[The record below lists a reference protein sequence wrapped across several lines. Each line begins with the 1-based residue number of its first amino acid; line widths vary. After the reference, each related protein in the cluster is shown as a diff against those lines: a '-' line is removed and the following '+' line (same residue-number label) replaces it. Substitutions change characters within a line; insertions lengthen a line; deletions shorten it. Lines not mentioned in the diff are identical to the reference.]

1 MSKYFFSYFTFT
13 FLCWLSFTGH
23 EQLQSPQEPLPL
35 MKLRKPI
42 KTANAISNA
51 IIIVAINIILQ
62 LFLDYLM

>member
-1 MSKYFFSYFTFT
+1 MATIIIALLIVFAVFM
-13 FLCWLSFTGH
+13 GH

-42 KTANAISNA
+42 KTANTISNA